1 MVNQRASVGEQMTEE
16 QEMYLSEEELAA
28 FASKLEAW
36 GETLPPKERA
46 LLNLMVDRMAGDDDG
61 ELSDEDLESV
71 AGGISF
77 GAFGQRTFT
86 SFSKVLKRESFD
98 VKQGMFAIV
107 GPAM

>member
-1 MVNQRASVGEQMTEE
+1 MTEQ
-16 QEMYLSEEELAA
+16 QEMYLSEDELAA
-28 FASKLEAW
+28 FSGKLEAW

-46 LLNLMVDRMAGDDDG
+46 LLYLMVDRMAGDDDG
-61 ELSDEDLESV
+61 ELSDEDLEGV
-71 AGGISF
+71 AGGASF

-86 SFSKVLKRESFD
+86 AFSKALKQGSFD